1 MCRLSHTLRPLL
13 SHCVRMRS
21 QGNTAKLH
29 AQLRTINTVRRSST
43 PLELRVWRDEQHLGF
58 VDTSVNINYR
68 ALARRLVYAI
78 VARAV
83 ATAES

>member
-1 MCRLSHTLRPLL
+1 MSHF
-13 SHCVRMRS
+13 VRMRS

-29 AQLRTINTVRRSST
+29 ARLRSINTVRRSST
-43 PLELRVWRDEQHLGF
+43 PLELRVWRDEQHQGF
-58 VDTSVNINYR
+58 VDSSDSINYR